1 MEDDIAQIL
10 KHNSLDLHSEEQ
22 NLGKKAVGGETKART
37 GGRTLEK
44 ILRTSFVNPAH
55 WFLKGERV
63 CACKQQP
70 SGGCRPCVGQS
81 RWDLEAAKSY
91 QGSAPVCGLLLFW
104 NGSQVKTRA
113 HRLHFLP
120 PLTASLRS
128 GGVRLVGPS

>member
-63 CACKQQP
+63 CGCKQQP

-81 RWDLEAAKSY
+81 RWDLEAAESY
-91 QGSAPVCGLLLFW
+91 QGSAPVCGCCCFA
-104 NGSQVKTRA
+104 TE
-113 HRLHFLP
+113 
-120 PLTASLRS
+120 
-128 GGVRLVGPS
+128 VR

>member
-44 ILRTSFVNPAH
+44 IWRTSFVNPAH

-63 CACKQQP
+63 CGCKQQP

-81 RWDLEAAKSY
+81 RWDLEAAESY
-91 QGSAPVCGLLLFW
+91 QGSAPVAVVLQRKSGEDT
-104 NGSQVKTRA
+104 GTQVAFPSSLDRI
-113 HRLHFLP
+113 
-120 PLTASLRS
+120 LRS
-128 GGVRLVGPS
+128 GGARLVGPS

>member
-55 WFLKGERV
+55 WFLKGERA
-63 CACKQQP
+63 CAVVSSNPRGGAAHVLGNPDGTLRQP
-70 SGGCRPCVGQS
+70 SPTKGARRCVNCCCFGT
-81 RWDLEAAKSY
+81 E
-91 QGSAPVCGLLLFW
+91 
-104 NGSQVKTRA
+104 
-113 HRLHFLP
+113 
-120 PLTASLRS
+120 
-128 GGVRLVGPS
+128 VR

>member
-44 ILRTSFVNPAH
+44 IWRTSFVNPAH

-63 CACKQQP
+63 CGCKQP
-70 SGGCRPCVGQS
+70 SGGAAHVLGNPDGTLRQPSPTKGARRCVDCCCFGK
-81 RWDLEAAKSY
+81 E
-91 QGSAPVCGLLLFW
+91 
-104 NGSQVKTRA
+104 
-113 HRLHFLP
+113 
-120 PLTASLRS
+120 
-128 GGVRLVGPS
+128 VR